1 MASEKKK
8 LLSLVTKIGIGLG
21 IGLLVILLTQDWLL
35 EIKIFSDVERLTTD
49 YRYQKRY
56 ERATNGNT
64 EEGIAEYKNAFREK
78 SSVVIVGI
86 DNNDLK
92 AMPDRFPFPR
102 WYYAHVIE
110 NLNRAGA
117 KVIVFDISFTTV
129 DPSGD
134 STMRATLQKHDN
146 VVLGANLPEQGVSGL
161 YSIRSTDETFG
172 NVYFDADKQIGIVNV
187 LKDRDDVVRSYLPM
201 YRTSD
206 KTLTPTLAFAALNRY
221 YNLPA
226 LTTARLQGN
235 SFILKDQVIPR
246 YTPETFLLNYYGP
259 VETFRYVPFQ
269 QVIDDETFKTKD
281 ELDIGE
287 SVDQFNLEEA
297 TRIFKDKI
305 VFIGSK
311 MPEERDYHPTP
322 MVNPDGQNIM
332 HGVEIHATAAQSI
345 IDNYH
350 ITRAE
355 PEIEIGLVLLLS
367 LLSFTGLLQL
377 KQIKFRFQWM
387 IELVAAVIGLALI
400 FGVFQFS
407 VLAFSNGSSYINI
420 LNPSL
425 AIVFSYVGTM
435 VYQYLSERQQKALIK
450 NVFSHYISPAV
461 VNELI
466 ANPEKASLGGDK
478 RELTAFFSD
487 IASFTTMSESLTPE
501 KLVELLNEYL
511 DDMTGIILKHGGTL
525 DKYEGDAIIA
535 FWGAPIPQKDHAL
548 RACQAS
554 LEMQVRILEMRVEWK
569 KKGRP
574 ELGVRCGVNTGWMI
588 VGNMGGKDRFDY
600 TIIGDSVNLASR
612 LEGANKQYN
621 SKIMISEFTHNH
633 VKGKVAVRELD
644 LIQVKGKTEPIKV
657 YELLGMADMSM
668 TTEQKEATELYQE
681 GLKLY
686 RSRKWDETIA
696 YMTQAH
702 QLDPTCHVAE
712 VYAQRASLYQLN
724 PPGDDWNGVFV
735 MTTK

>member
-8 LLSLVTKIGIGLG
+8 LLSLLTKIGVGLG
-21 IGLLVILLTQDWLL
+21 IGLLVVLLTQDWLF

-56 ERATNGNT
+56 ERATKGN
-64 EEGIAEYKNAFREK
+64 ADEYRAQFQEK
-78 SSVVIVGI
+78 SNVVIVGI
-86 DNNDLK
+86 DQSDLK
-92 AMPDRFPFPR
+92 AMPDKFPFPR
-102 WYYAHVIE
+102 WYYAHLIE

-117 KVIVFDISFTTV
+117 KVIVFDISFTSTEA
-129 DPSGD
+129 SD
-134 STMRATLQKHDN
+134 SVLRDAFLKYSN
-146 VVLGANLPEQGVSGL
+146 VVLGVNKPEEGTSGL
-161 YSIRSTDETFG
+161 YSIRSTDETFQ
-172 NVYFDADKQIGIVNV
+172 NVFFDVNKQVGIVNV
-187 LKDRDDVVRSYLPM
+187 LKDRDDIVRSYTPM
-201 YRTSD
+201 YLVGEN
-206 KTLTPTLAFAALNRY
+206 LTPTLALAGVSRFY
-221 YNLPA
+221 GMPA
-226 LTTARLQGN
+226 LSTARIQGN
-235 SFILKDQVIPR
+235 SFVLGDRVIPR
-246 YTPETFLLNYYGP
+246 YSPTSFLLNYYGP

-281 ELDIGE
+281 EMDIGD
-287 SVDQFNLEEA
+287 SIDQFTLEEA
-297 TRIFKDKI
+297 TKIFKGKI
-305 VFIGSK
+305 VLIGSK
-311 MPEERDYHPTP
+311 MPEERDYHSTP
-322 MVNPDGQNIM
+322 MASPNGQTIM
-332 HGVEIHATAAQSI
+332 HGVEIHATAIQNILSGE
-345 IDNYH
+345 H
-350 ITRAE
+350 ITSAG
-355 PEIEIGLVLLLS
+355 PEVEIGFILLLS
-367 LLSFTGLLQL
+367 LISFVGMLQL
-377 KQIKFRFQWM
+377 KQVKFRFIW
-387 IELVAAVIGLALI
+387 LVEVVAVLI
-400 FGVFQFS
+400 TLVFLFGIFQFS
-407 VLAFSNGSSYINI
+407 VLSLVNGNSYINVI
-420 LNPSL
+420 NPSL
-425 AIVFSYVGTM
+425 AVVFSYVGTI

-554 LEMQVRILEMRVEWK
+554 LEMQERILKMRVEWK

-668 TTEQKEATELYQE
+668 TSGQKEATELYQE

-686 RSRKWDETIA
+686 RSRSWDEAIA
-696 YMTQAH
+696 YMNQAY